1 MFKSKYYFKSLILAV
16 TWFVDGMGVWEIP
29 VAAQFSEMILVIWGY
44 PWIDL
49 HPTYPP
55 LPPTTWSGRHHYTA
69 NTTLAEKN
77 VRVVISDF
85 LNRFIS
91 VPIHKIRSGETVKN
105 RLEDF
110 FCHRG
115 TLPFSFIYCYGV
127 TRSGHSHHFFEKWEL
142 LNLLW
147 YLPWFLPKL
156 DGQDLSSSPSE
167 TSLGENWEIR
177 CWNILL
183 NTQDTQD

>member
-1 MFKSKYYFKSLILAV
+1 MFHSKCYFKSLIPAV
-16 TWFVDGMGVWEIP
+16 TWFVDGMGAWEIP
-29 VAAQFSEMILVIWGY
+29 VATQFSEMILVIWGY
-44 PWIDL
+44 PWVDL
-49 HPTYPP
+49 HLTYSPP
-55 LPPTTWSGRHHYTA
+55 LPGVAGIITPPTQHLQKKMFELSS
-69 NTTLAEKN
+69 L
-77 VRVVISDF
+77 ISWILSF
-85 LNRFIS
+85 LCR
-91 VPIHKIRSGETVKN
+91 
-105 RLEDF
+105 
-110 FCHRG
+110 RG

-183 NTQDTQD
+183 NTQDTPD

>member
-1 MFKSKYYFKSLILAV
+1 MFKSKFYFKSLTPAV
-16 TWFVDGMGVWEIP
+16 TWFVDEMGVWEIP

-44 PWIDL
+44 PWVDL

-55 LPPTTWSGRHHYTA
+55 PPTTWSGRHHYTA

-77 VRVVISDF
+77 VRDVISDF

-91 VPIHKIRSGETVKN
+91 VLVIIFVHGKRSKTVRRIFSSK
-105 RLEDF
+105 
-110 FCHRG
+110 G
-115 TLPFSFIYCYGV
+115 VPSPFPLLYYYLV
-127 TRSGHSHHFFEKWEL
+127 TRSGHNHHFFEEWEL

-183 NTQDTQD
+183 NTQDTPG

>member
-1 MFKSKYYFKSLILAV
+1 MRLPLGRLA
-16 TWFVDGMGVWEIP
+16 P
-29 VAAQFSEMILVIWGY
+29 
-44 PWIDL
+44 
-49 HPTYPP
+49 H
-55 LPPTTWSGRHHYTA
+55 LPSPATTWSGRHHYTA

-77 VRVVISDF
+77 VRDVISDF

-91 VPIHKIRSGETVKN
+91 VLVIIFVHGKRSKTVRRIFSSK
-105 RLEDF
+105 
-110 FCHRG
+110 G
-115 TLPFSFIYCYGV
+115 VPSPFPLLYYYLV
-127 TRSGHSHHFFEKWEL
+127 TRSGHNHHFFEEWEL

-183 NTQDTQD
+183 NTQDTPD